1 MYRSGVESAVV
12 IITQKKQ
19 GDRQL
24 RVHVGAEGMEQ
35 MDCRTGSLLG
45 REESLLVKGERREQN
60 GLNAAW
66 EVVIPVGSRAR
77 WTGEESRL
85 PASRN
90 GAESR
95 C

>member
-1 MYRSGVESAVV
+1 MHRSGVESAVV

-24 RVHVGAEGMEQ
+24 RFHVGAEGMEQ
-35 MDCRTGSLLG
+35 MDCQTSSLLG
-45 REESLLVKGERREQN
+45 REESLLVKGERGEQS
-60 GLNAAW
+60 GLNETW

-77 WTGEESRL
+77 WSREESRL
-85 PASRN
+85 PASRK
-90 GAESR
+90 GAESK